1 MALET
6 HSGFGLP
13 TILSQTTGIDAKSTG
28 TTTLYTVPTGKRAY
42 ITEIVFRATT
52 VTAFGGTV
60 PTLGVGVAAGEA
72 DIMPSTALTGFD
84 ATDELYRFSCEGT
97 YVSVAAA
104 GAIKL
109 GIDTGATGTT
119 FTIEIFLI
127 GFLI

>member
-1 MALET
+1 MALQQ
-6 HSGFGLP
+6 HAGFGTP
-13 TILSQTTGIDAKSTG
+13 SILSQTTGIDAKSTG
-28 TTTLYTVPTGKRAY
+28 TTTLFTVPTGYRGY

-84 ATDELYRFSCEGT
+84 ATNEIYRFSCEGT
-97 YVSVAAA
+97 YVSVAA
-104 GAIKL
+104 GSAIKL

-119 FTIEIFLI
+119 FTIEVYLI
-127 GFLI
+127 GFLT